1 MDAET
6 TKQIPNISILYQDI
20 VRIELYTK
28 QLKGLS
34 FRDLELATIIDSF
47 DLEKYKLIPLEK
59 EEGYRSIIRLMKL
72 EEDNKAVE
80 QEIAQMAGGS
90 RFGNKFKSSEFDK
103 INWN

>member
-6 TKQIPNISILYQDI
+6 TKQIPNISIFNQDI

-47 DLEKYKLIPLEK
+47 EFDKYKLVQLEK
-59 EEGYRSIIRLMKL
+59 EDGYRKVIRNM
-72 EEDNKAVE
+72 
-80 QEIAQMAGGS
+80 
-90 RFGNKFKSSEFDK
+90 
-103 INWN
+103 